1 MRKKMWVYICD
12 ICGEMKPEELHYY
25 GDGCCHAEPSG
36 WKTDVGTG
44 KLCLCGTCYNSLV
57 KLTNKNDKE
66 EKIYDRIPIIGCSAR
81 EL

>member
-12 ICGEMKPEELHYY
+12 ICGEIKPEELHYY

-44 KLCLCGTCYNSLV
+44 KLCLCDTCYNSLV

-66 EKIYDRIPIIGCSAR
+66 EKNIWLHSNHWM
-81 EL
+81 